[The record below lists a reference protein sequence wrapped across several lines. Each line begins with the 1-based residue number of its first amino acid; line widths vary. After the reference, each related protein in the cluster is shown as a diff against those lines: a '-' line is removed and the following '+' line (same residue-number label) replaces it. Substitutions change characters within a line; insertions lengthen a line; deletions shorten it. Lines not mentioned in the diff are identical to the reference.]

1 MAARAE
7 DALGL
12 PLFERTSRRVAPTI
26 YGDALLECIGRVLTD
41 MRGVAPAFDA
51 LRTGTGRPV
60 SIGLLPNMAPQL
72 IPGALAW
79 LREAG
84 RAVQLNVREDTL
96 DRMLA
101 QAQRHEPTCSCAGST
116 RRR

>member
-1 MAARAE
+1 M
-7 DALGL
+7 
-12 PLFERTSRRVAPTI
+12 
-26 YGDALLECIGRVLTD
+26 
-41 MRGVAPAFDA
+41 
-51 LRTGTGRPV
+51 

-101 QAQRHEPTCSCAGST
+101 QAQRHGSTCSCAGST